1 MVEIAFDPEREQQ
14 NRRKHG
20 LDFSLAPRV
29 LHDPLA
35 MTAYDRFEGG
45 EHRWYTMAA
54 VGHAG
59 KVLVVIHTDPTP
71 DDGGPLRIIGM
82 RQATSHERR
91 RYEDST
97 D

>member
-1 MVEIAFDPEREQQ
+1 MVEFTFDPEKERS
-14 NRRKHG
+14 NLRKHG
-20 LDFSLAPRV
+20 LDFSLAPLV
-29 LHDPLA
+29 LSDPLA

-54 VGHAG
+54 VGSAG
-59 KVLVVIHTDPTP
+59 HVVVVIHTDPAP
-71 DDGGPLRIIGM
+71 GGGRPVRIIGM

-91 RYEDST
+91 RYENST